1 MAIKKKLKIRSFF
14 CLQKN
19 AQKNYERD
27 EERSE
32 TYTKEMKN
40 VLFVTILTASALF
53 GTIRCEDG
61 DAASSGC
68 VLSNEK
74 VWVESY

>member
-1 MAIKKKLKIRSFF
+1 MQSFF

-40 VLFVTILTASALF
+40 VLFVTILTTSSLF
-53 GTIRCEDG
+53 GTIRSEGG
-61 DAASSGC
+61 DAVSSG
-68 VLSNEK
+68 
-74 VWVESY
+74 